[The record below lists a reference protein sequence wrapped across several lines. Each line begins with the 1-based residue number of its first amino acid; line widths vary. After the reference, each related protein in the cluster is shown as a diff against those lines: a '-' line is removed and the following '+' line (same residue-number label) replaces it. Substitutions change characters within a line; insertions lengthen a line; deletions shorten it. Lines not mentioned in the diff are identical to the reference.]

1 MRCGTAAPHYVERVG
16 ASKAATPA
24 KENAAV
30 GGEEAAEAVR
40 RLEEMAADVRGCALL
55 DGDGKVLAASG
66 DAEARDDWAD
76 AAEGLFAAADAAREE
91 PAQQIH
97 VGTEEGEVF
106 AVRLGGLAM
115 IAVSDRFTLGSLL
128 FSDMRVVLRDVS
140 RGTA

>member
-1 MRCGTAAPHYVERVG
+1 MG

-24 KENAAV
+24 KENAPV
-30 GGEEAAEAVR
+30 GGEEAADAVR

-55 DGDGKVLAASG
+55 DDDGKVLAASG

-140 RGTA
+140 LGTA

>member
-1 MRCGTAAPHYVERVG
+1 MS

-24 KENAAV
+24 KESPAV
-30 GGEEAAEAVR
+30 GAERAAEAVR
-40 RLEEMAADVRGCALL
+40 RLEEMAVDVRGCALL
-55 DGDGKVLAASG
+55 DGDGMVLAVSG
-66 DAEARDDWAD
+66 DADARGDWAD
-76 AAEGLFAAADAAREE
+76 AAEGLLAAADLAREE

-128 FSDMRVVLRDVS
+128 FSDMRVVLRDAA
-140 RGTA
+140 RGTF